1 MLTFF
6 DIEMIVCDFQ
16 CNVDGYYIKKS
27 FYRNKSNF
35 KIKSIVKQ
43 KRKGLNY
50 MELLFARNELNEK
63 PKKVQL
69 DKIREELKAEEEKI
83 FYFDR
88 DNSHKDMMA
97 LVDALEDDGY
107 NVYFREV
114 KYGLADDEYMYE
126 VHAL

>member
-1 MLTFF
+1 
-6 DIEMIVCDFQ
+6 
-16 CNVDGYYIKKS
+16 
-27 FYRNKSNF
+27 
-35 KIKSIVKQ
+35 
-43 KRKGLNY
+43 

-63 PKKVQL
+63 PKKVKFE
-69 DKIREELKAEEEKI
+69 KILEELKDLGEKI

-97 LVDALEDDGY
+97 LVDALEDEDF

-114 KYGLADDEYMYE
+114 RYGLADEEYMYE

>member
-1 MLTFF
+1 
-6 DIEMIVCDFQ
+6 
-16 CNVDGYYIKKS
+16 
-27 FYRNKSNF
+27 
-35 KIKSIVKQ
+35 
-43 KRKGLNY
+43 

-69 DKIREELKAEEEKI
+69 EKINEELKKDGQKI

-97 LVDALEDDGY
+97 LVDALEAEGN

>member
-1 MLTFF
+1 
-6 DIEMIVCDFQ
+6 
-16 CNVDGYYIKKS
+16 
-27 FYRNKSNF
+27 
-35 KIKSIVKQ
+35 
-43 KRKGLNY
+43 
-50 MELLFARNELNEK
+50 MELLLARNELTEK

-69 DKIREELKAEEEKI
+69 DKIKEELQKDGEKI

-88 DNSHKDMMA
+88 DNSHKDMMS
-97 LVDALEDDGY
+97 LVDALEDEDY

>member
-1 MLTFF
+1 
-6 DIEMIVCDFQ
+6 
-16 CNVDGYYIKKS
+16 
-27 FYRNKSNF
+27 
-35 KIKSIVKQ
+35 
-43 KRKGLNY
+43 

-69 DKIREELKAEEEKI
+69 DKIKEELKKNSQKI

-97 LVDALEDDGY
+97 LVEALEKEGF
-107 NVYFREV
+107 NIYFREI
-114 KYGLADDEYMYE
+114 KFGLADDEYMYE

>member
-1 MLTFF
+1 
-6 DIEMIVCDFQ
+6 
-16 CNVDGYYIKKS
+16 
-27 FYRNKSNF
+27 
-35 KIKSIVKQ
+35 
-43 KRKGLNY
+43 
-50 MELLFARNELNEK
+50 MELLFARNELTEK

-69 DKIREELKAEEEKI
+69 DKIKEELEKTGEKI

-97 LVDALEDDGY
+97 LVDALEDNGF

-114 KYGLADDEYMYE
+114 KYGLADEEYMYE

>member
-1 MLTFF
+1 
-6 DIEMIVCDFQ
+6 
-16 CNVDGYYIKKS
+16 
-27 FYRNKSNF
+27 
-35 KIKSIVKQ
+35 
-43 KRKGLNY
+43 
-50 MELLFARNELNEK
+50 MELLFARNELTEK

-69 DKIREELKAEEEKI
+69 DKIKEELNKSGEKI

-88 DNSHKDMMA
+88 DNSHKDMMS
-97 LVDALEDDGY
+97 LVDSLEDEGY

>member
-1 MLTFF
+1 
-6 DIEMIVCDFQ
+6 
-16 CNVDGYYIKKS
+16 
-27 FYRNKSNF
+27 
-35 KIKSIVKQ
+35 
-43 KRKGLNY
+43 
-50 MELLFARNELNEK
+50 MELLFARNELTEK

-69 DKIREELKAEEEKI
+69 DKIKEELQKDGEKI

-88 DNSHKDMMA
+88 DNSHKDMMS
-97 LVDALEDDGY
+97 LVDSLEDEGY

>member
-1 MLTFF
+1 
-6 DIEMIVCDFQ
+6 
-16 CNVDGYYIKKS
+16 
-27 FYRNKSNF
+27 
-35 KIKSIVKQ
+35 
-43 KRKGLNY
+43 

-69 DKIREELKAEEEKI
+69 DKIKEELKKNNQKI

-97 LVDALEDDGY
+97 LVDALEGDGY
-107 NVYFREV
+107 NVYFREI

>member
-1 MLTFF
+1 
-6 DIEMIVCDFQ
+6 
-16 CNVDGYYIKKS
+16 
-27 FYRNKSNF
+27 
-35 KIKSIVKQ
+35 
-43 KRKGLNY
+43 
-50 MELLFARNELNEK
+50 MELLLARTELTDKPKKIKVEKMKDELNETG
-63 PKKVQL
+63 
-69 DKIREELKAEEEKI
+69 EKI

>member
-1 MLTFF
+1 
-6 DIEMIVCDFQ
+6 
-16 CNVDGYYIKKS
+16 
-27 FYRNKSNF
+27 
-35 KIKSIVKQ
+35 
-43 KRKGLNY
+43 

-69 DKIREELKAEEEKI
+69 DKIKEELQKDGEKI
-83 FYFDR
+83 FYFDK
-88 DNSHKDMMA
+88 DNSHKDMMF
-97 LVDALEDDGY
+97 LVDALETEGY